1 MSDPS
6 AIAGAF
12 DGATPSGIMLL
23 QTVANSAK
31 ADWTK
36 QAPELTEVE
45 EEKEEEE
52 APHHL
57 AAAAQPAGQ
66 HAQRTQQAAQLAA
79 HQAPMQGLS
88 DEALHKADLRN
99 QIRAA
104 NDGLESTL
112 PAHATRADLEAE
124 LGEATWRKG
133 QKRIERTARSAFV
146 LACHGL
152 EGANREL
159 GPFVHL
165 DGWATHVEREVAPD
179 AGELLLEIYQDMAG
193 RRPPSPYVQLGL
205 LMSQSM
211 YSWHVRAPRGPEITR
226 VKRRKRRGRRSG
238 GSSDSDNESVSS
250 VSSAASSVS
259 SSVSSRG
266 SRRDGRA
273 PQQQQQQ
280 QQRPRPMRRAM
291 PAPPALRRPA
301 QQQQQQPPAPPP
313 SSPPPASTSTS
324 GRRRAPAM
332 KL

>member
-1 MSDPS
+1 MTDPS

-52 APHHL
+52 A
-57 AAAAQPAGQ
+57 Q
-66 HAQRTQQAAQLAA
+66 HAQQTQQPAQQTQQPAQLAA
-79 HQAPMQGLS
+79 HQPRAPMQGLS

-205 LMSQSM
+205 LLSQSM

-226 VKRRKRRGRRSG
+226 VKRRKRRGGRRSG

-259 SSVSSRG
+259 SGSSSGSSVSSRG
-266 SRRDGRA
+266 SRRGGRA
-273 PQQQQQQ
+273 PQQQ

-291 PAPPALRRPA
+291 PAPPALRQPA
-301 QQQQQQPPAPPP
+301 QQQQQPPAPP

-332 KL
+332 NL